1 MMSVVQIED
10 LRALLALGEHRHVT
24 EAAAALGTSQPTLSR
39 LLSRVESELGA
50 RLFERD
56 AKGVHPNPLG
66 DLTLHAAKDLMERY
80 DRLRRDLAGM
90 LDPDSGTV
98 RLAFLDSMAT
108 SLVPRILRDVRA
120 RFPHLRI
127 ELRQEPGHEMMA
139 DLDAGVAEL
148 ALNWGPQPGPYG
160 WTALQTQALALI
172 VPAGHRLAG
181 RRRARLADVV
191 GEDFVTAPRGYGFRT
206 LLDDLFATAG
216 VTPRVALE
224 IGDLA
229 TVESLV
235 GVGLGVA
242 LVPERFVGASGTVG
256 LPLAAPGGERVV
268 GLTWRSDRRLTPAAE
283 RFRAFVAEAAPYD

>member
-1 MMSVVQIED
+1 MSVVQIED
-10 LRALLALGEHRHVT
+10 LRGLLALGEHRHVT

-39 LLSRVESELGA
+39 LLSRVEAELGA

-66 DLTLHAAKDLMERY
+66 DLTLLAAKELVERY
-80 DRLRRDLAGM
+80 DRLRRDLAGT

-108 SLVPRILRDVRA
+108 SLVPRILHDVRE
-120 RFPHLRI
+120 RFPRLRV

-148 ALNWGPQPGPYG
+148 ALNWGPQRPPYG
-160 WTALQTQALALI
+160 WIALQTQALALI
-172 VPAGHRLAG
+172 VPPGHRLAG
-181 RRRARLADVV
+181 RPRARLADVA
-191 GEDFVTAPRGYGFRT
+191 GEDFVTIPRGYGFRT
-206 LLDDLFATAG
+206 LVDDLFAAAG
-216 VTPRVALE
+216 VTPRVTLE

-235 GVGLGVA
+235 GAGLGVG

-256 LPLAAPGGERVV
+256 LPLNAPGAERVV
-268 GLTWRSDRRLTPAAE
+268 GLTWRADRRLTPAAD
-283 RFRAFVAEAAPYD
+283 RFREFVAGAAPYR